1 MRWGPLLLVLGAPL
15 LSGQEV
21 ESNPFRG
28 DAKAA
33 DLGKAS
39 FRLRCSACHGIRADG
54 GRGPA
59 LNRGEFAAGDTDLE
73 LYRVIAQG
81 VPGSEMP
88 GFAQRN
94 SEASIWRIV
103 TFLRS
108 LEASPDDTIDGNAGR
123 GEEIFWNQ
131 AGCGGCHRVGSRGGR
146 FGPDLTRI
154 GRARSTAHLRAS
166 LLDPG
171 HDLPRGYYA
180 VEIVTRDGRTIR
192 GIGVAY
198 DDFSAQV
205 RDAAGKLHS
214 FFREEVRSM
223 SREFA
228 SLMPEGYGDSLTDEQ
243 QRDLLA
249 YLQSLQGEEEKP

>member
-1 MRWGPLLLVLGAPL
+1 M
-15 LSGQEV
+15 
-21 ESNPFRG
+21 
-28 DAKAA
+28 
-33 DLGKAS
+33 
-39 FRLRCSACHGIRADG
+39 
-54 GRGPA
+54 
-59 LNRGEFAAGDTDLE
+59 
-73 LYRVIAQG
+73 
-81 VPGSEMP
+81 
-88 GFAQRN
+88 
-94 SEASIWRIV
+94 
-103 TFLRS
+103 
-108 LEASPDDTIDGNAGR
+108 
-123 GEEIFWNQ
+123 
-131 AGCGGCHRVGSRGGR
+131 
-146 FGPDLTRI
+146 
-154 GRARSTAHLRAS
+154 RAS

-249 YLQSLQGEEEKP
+249 YLQSLQGEEETP